1 MKYLKLSQSK
11 ETEAKRLKVEV
22 EDLVMA
28 DLMCIGYS
36 KEDAF
41 KTAFCPKVLAMS
53 EDNISKE
60 SNQKIH
66 EDAFVRAYNSRKE
79 VHRQDGIDV
88 YSDVDDDL
96 LDKRTTAK
104 LILKTALKLPVDS
117 KERIEGLMKYS
128 ELMRYK
134 NDDVE
139 GSVTD
144 NIHFFLPM
152 KCSQC
157 PLLKAYN
164 DNKKSSGD
172 DVLRPDEMANKIKD
186 MDKKTTRKQ

>member
-1 MKYLKLSQSK
+1 M
-11 ETEAKRLKVEV
+11 
-22 EDLVMA
+22 
-28 DLMCIGYS
+28 
-36 KEDAF
+36 
-41 KTAFCPKVLAMS
+41 
-53 EDNISKE
+53 
-60 SNQKIH
+60 
-66 EDAFVRAYNSRKE
+66 
-79 VHRQDGIDV
+79 
-88 YSDVDDDL
+88 YSDADDDL

-104 LILKTALKLPVDS
+104 LILKTALKLPIDS

-164 DNKKSSGD
+164 DNKRSNGED
-172 DVLRPDEMANKIKD
+172 AVRPDEMGHIIKNGE
-186 MDKKTTRKQ
+186 KKSTEA

>member
-1 MKYLKLSQSK
+1 MKYLKLSQTK

-41 KTAFCPKVLAMS
+41 KIAFYPKVLAMS
-53 EDNISKE
+53 DDALSKE
-60 SNQKIH
+60 SSQKIH
-66 EDAFVRAYNSRKE
+66 EDAFTRAYATRKE

-88 YSDVDDDL
+88 YSDADDDL

-104 LILKTALKLPVDS
+104 LILKTALKLPIDS

-164 DNKKSSGD
+164 DNKRSNGED
-172 DVLRPDEMANKIKD
+172 AVRPDEMGHIIKNGE
-186 MDKKTTRKQ
+186 KKSAEA